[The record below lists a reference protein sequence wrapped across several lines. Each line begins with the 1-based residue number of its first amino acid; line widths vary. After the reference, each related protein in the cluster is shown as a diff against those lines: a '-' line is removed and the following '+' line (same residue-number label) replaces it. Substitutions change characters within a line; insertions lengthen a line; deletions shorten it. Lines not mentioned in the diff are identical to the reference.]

1 MSAITTSSTLQAIHR
16 DLQAISEKAA
26 RVSIPVQVDEAPS
39 PNVPTLS
46 ESLIGIKVDELSIRA
61 NVKVLQHLNTIE
73 EALLD
78 IIA

>member
-1 MSAITTSSTLQAIHR
+1 MSAINTSSTLQAIHR

-26 RVSIPVQVDEAPS
+26 HFSTPAQVDGVPS
-39 PNVPTLS
+39 SITPPLS

-73 EALLD
+73 ETLLD